1 MNGGGRRMAEH
12 GARNTSE
19 GLKPLAVY
27 HLVSCTGRGFQM
39 ALETRVGGW
48 GGETQQNEGL
58 GKALPVPVFH
68 LSQCHISKQGMM

>member
-1 MNGGGRRMAEH
+1 MSEH

-39 ALETRVGGW
+39 ALETLVGGGGW
-48 GGETQQNEGL
+48 GDST
-58 GKALPVPVFH
+58 K
-68 LSQCHISKQGMM
+68 